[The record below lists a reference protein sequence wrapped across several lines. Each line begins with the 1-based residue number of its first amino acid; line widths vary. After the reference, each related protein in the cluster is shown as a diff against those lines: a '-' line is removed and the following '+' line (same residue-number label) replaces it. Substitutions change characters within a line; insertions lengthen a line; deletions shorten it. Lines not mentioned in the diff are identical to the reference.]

1 MFGQKIKVGSL
12 NFSRMYHLLF
22 KKMKN
27 INFKTHE
34 NRDIWAVEISNPPAN
49 LASDSSLPTV
59 VVDCGIH
66 AREWVSPAFC
76 QHLINELLSPSGS
89 AESWKN
95 SVNWVIYPLLNP
107 DGYSF
112 SWSDDRMWRK
122 NRRVNSGTSCVGVD
136 LNRNYDAKWNTFGSS
151 SNPCHQTY
159 HGTSKFSEPESTAHS
174 NHMATVKSKQAYL
187 TFHSFSEVIIFPYS
201 TVGSDEADNRAELN
215 SLAGEMVSGIKSVH
229 GKKYR
234 KA

>member
-1 MFGQKIKVGSL
+1 MHLILHNKRIINV
-12 NFSRMYHLLF
+12 NFQ
-22 KKMKN
+22 
-27 INFKTHE
+27 THE
-34 NRDIWAVEISNPPAN
+34 NRDIWVVNISNPPTN
-49 LASDSSLPTV
+49 LAGDSSLPTV

-76 QHLINELLSPSGS
+76 QHLINELLATSGS

-159 HGTSKFSEPESTAHS
+159 HGTSSFSEPESTAHS
-174 NHMATVKSKQAYL
+174 NHMATVQSKQAYL

-229 GKKYR
+229 GKNYR
-234 KA
+234 KQ